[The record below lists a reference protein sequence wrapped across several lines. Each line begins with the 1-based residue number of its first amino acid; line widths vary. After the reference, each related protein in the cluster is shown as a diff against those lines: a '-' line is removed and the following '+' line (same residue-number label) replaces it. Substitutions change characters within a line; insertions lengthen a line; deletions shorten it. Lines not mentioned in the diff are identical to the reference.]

1 MAEFNDVSR
10 DVRSMHIVLKA
21 IEDYWTENDKL
32 SSIQRQDLAVLA
44 EACNETL
51 QELAELLEKHKS
63 LGSQWKRPIDRM
75 KWAAKGIAP
84 IRDNLLKNTVYLS
97 AFNTT
102 ITK

>member
-1 MAEFNDVSR
+1 
-10 DVRSMHIVLKA
+10 MHIVLKA
-21 IEDYWTENDKL
+21 IEDYWIANEL
-32 SSIQRQDLAVLA
+32 SALQRQDLAVLA
-44 EACNETL
+44 EACKETL
-51 QELAELLEKHKS
+51 QELTDLLEKHKS
-63 LGSQWKRPIDRM
+63 LGSQWKHPIDRM

>member
-21 IEDYWTENDKL
+21 IEDYWTENNKL
-32 SSIQRQDLAVLA
+32 SPTQWQDLAMLA

-51 QELAELLEKHKS
+51 QELSELLEKHKS

-75 KWAAKGIAP
+75 KWAAKRIAP

>member
-1 MAEFNDVSR
+1 
-10 DVRSMHIVLKA
+10 MHIVLKA
-21 IEDYWTENDKL
+21 IEDYWTANDL
-32 SSIQRQDLAVLA
+32 SSLQKQDLAVLA
-44 EACNETL
+44 EACKETL
-51 QELAELLEKHKS
+51 QDLTLLLEKHKS

>member
-1 MAEFNDVSR
+1 
-10 DVRSMHIVLKA
+10 MHIVLKA
-21 IEDYWTENDKL
+21 IEDYWTENNKL
-32 SSIQRQDLAVLA
+32 TPIQREDLAVLA
-44 EACNETL
+44 EACKETL
-51 QELAELLEKHKS
+51 EELTELLEKHTS

-75 KWAAKGIAP
+75 RWAAKGIAP